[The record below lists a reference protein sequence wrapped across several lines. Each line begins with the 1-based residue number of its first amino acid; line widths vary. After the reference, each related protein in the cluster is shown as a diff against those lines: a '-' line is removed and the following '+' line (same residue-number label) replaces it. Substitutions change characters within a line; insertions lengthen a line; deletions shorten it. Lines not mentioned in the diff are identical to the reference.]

1 MAWYKDWFG
10 EDYLKVYP
18 HRDEREAKTQVDFVV
33 SVLPLQAGDRVL
45 DLGSGMGR
53 HAIELSR
60 RGLRVACL
68 DLSSVL
74 LKLAK
79 QKGDEVCCAHF
90 VRADMRF
97 IPFAETFDAVLS
109 LFTTFGYFKTDV
121 ENQQTLVGI
130 HNALKPGGWFFL
142 DYLNKDLV
150 VKSLAPRDFRIENGF
165 EILQERHYNQKEQ
178 RIEKK
183 IKIKENGRVRT
194 YRESV
199 RLYTLAEMQAMLSA
213 AKLTLLKTF
222 GDFDGSDFTAS
233 SPRLILVG
241 RREKH

>member
-1 MAWYKDWFG
+1 
-10 EDYLKVYP
+10 LN
-18 HRDEREAKTQVDFVV
+18 
-33 SVLPLQAGDRVL
+33 AGDCVL

-79 QKGDEVCCAHF
+79 QKSDEVCCAHF

-97 IPFAETFDAVLS
+97 IPFAETFAAVLS
-109 LFTTFGYFKTDV
+109 FFTTFGYFKTDA
-121 ENQQTLVGI
+121 ENQRTLASL
-130 HNALKPGGWFFL
+130 HTALKPGGWFFL
-142 DYLNKDLV
+142 DYLNKDFVVNSLV
-150 VKSLAPRDFRIENGF
+150 PRDSRVENGF
-165 EILQERHYNQKEQ
+165 EILQERHYNQSEQ

-183 IKIKENGRVRT
+183 IKIKENGRVRA

-199 RLYTLAEMQAMLSA
+199 RLYTLAEMQAMLTA
-213 AKLTLLKTF
+213 AGLKLLKTF

-241 RREKH
+241 RREKN